1 MHAAVLCRGCGGGGL
16 NHHCS
21 IHRHLNKG
29 SSSEFLII
37 LIQSTNPFS
46 REWITRGNKNKN
58 QADGREAGEPGKTEL
73 SHNLLCHEKED
84 EVRCERSGAVR
95 LCSVS
100 PPLAAE
106 EKRDG

>member
-1 MHAAVLCRGCGGGGL
+1 MHAAVWCGGWGV

-21 IHRHLNKG
+21 IQQHLNKG

-58 QADGREAGEPGKTEL
+58 QADGREAGESGTTEL
-73 SHNLLCHEKED
+73 SRNLHCQEKKD
-84 EVRCERSGAVR
+84 EVRSERSRVVR

-100 PPLAAE
+100 PPLAAG
-106 EKRDG
+106 EKRGG